1 MPHSG
6 TVPPDIE
13 ATAPQSFQQEWMAA
27 GKLRHPNPG
36 WNMLLPWRLTG
47 PLDRG
52 ALLAGVDAVIARHE
66 VLRTTHAVDG
76 RGRAVQVVRPH
87 RGWEVVD
94 ELDLRRL
101 SPASRAAELARLSG
115 ERHGRAHDHARGP
128 LFAGT
133 LVRCLDDEAYLLF
146 AIDHSVCDGW
156 SIGVLLAE
164 LSAAYNGA
172 VTGRGQRLWPLPG
185 QYRDFAVKQ
194 RQIAAEG
201 GFDDQLDWWALRL
214 APGTLGLAA
223 APPSGVDGYRS
234 AQHPLVVPAEVV
246 DRLRRLRGTLFM
258 TLLAGLAGTLSRRTE
273 TGDVAV
279 TSLAA
284 CRGRTEHQRLIGLFA
299 NPVVIPLPVAGVG
312 SFAGLLD
319 RVRSGVVA
327 ANSRQDAPFPLVAER
342 TGVAAPEIWLNVAPP
357 PALARF
363 RGLAVDTDALR
374 HDYPIDVPAVVWRGE
389 MLICNLA
396 DTSAGLVGLID
407 YNRNQLDARTVAG
420 LAEDFVGLLTE
431 AARDPGTPLP
441 APASRPPLASASDS
455 GRS

>member
-1 MPHSG
+1 
-6 TVPPDIE
+6 VPDRATLGSVHPDVE
-13 ATAPQSFQQEWMAA
+13 ATAPLSFQQEWMAA

-76 RGRAVQVVRPH
+76 HGRPAQVVHPH
-87 RGWEVVD
+87 RRPDVE

-101 SPASRAAELARLSG
+101 SPSSRATELAQLAR
-115 ERHGRAHDHARGP
+115 ERHGRAHDHALGP

-133 LVRCLDDEAYLLF
+133 LVRCPDDETYLLF

-164 LSAAYNGA
+164 LTAAYNGGI
-172 VTGRGQRLWPLPG
+172 TRRGQRLWPLPG
-185 QYRDFAVKQ
+185 QYRDFAVDQ
-194 RQIAAEG
+194 RRAAAEG
-201 GFDDQLDWWALRL
+201 CFDDQLDWWAGRL
-214 APGTLGLAA
+214 EPGMLGLAA
-223 APPSGVDGYRS
+223 AAPPGVDGYRS
-234 AQHPLVVPAEVV
+234 AQHPLAVPAAVAE
-246 DRLRRLRGTLFM
+246 RLRRLRGTLFM
-258 TLLAGLAGTLSRRTE
+258 TLLSGLAAALARRTE

-299 NPVVIPLPVAGVG
+299 NPMVVPTAVAGAG

-342 TGVAAPEIWLNVAPP
+342 TGVAAPEIWLNVAPR

-374 HDYPIDVPAVVWRGE
+374 HDYPIDVPAAAWRGE

-396 DTSAGLVGLID
+396 DTGAGLVGLID
-407 YNRNQLDARTVAG
+407 YNRNQLDAETVAE
-420 LAEDFVGLLTE
+420 LAADFVGLLTE
-431 AARDPGTPLP
+431 AARDPGAPLP
-441 APASRPPLASASDS
+441 APASRPPL
-455 GRS
+455 R